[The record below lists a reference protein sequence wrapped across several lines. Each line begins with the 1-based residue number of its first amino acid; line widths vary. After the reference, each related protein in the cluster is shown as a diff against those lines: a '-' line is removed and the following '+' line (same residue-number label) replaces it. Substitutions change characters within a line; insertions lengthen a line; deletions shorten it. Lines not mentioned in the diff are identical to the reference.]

1 MYFTKNPQCIISRKS
16 IQWDA
21 RCSMWM
27 DGWTWQSY
35 GSFFATLVT
44 VPKNKYKFVN
54 KMTTNHTYHSQ
65 LTQCPLYQIYLKTT
79 ISNIILVQS
88 CTIHININLNS
99 RPGMQQVYE
108 NNHTLVLYHER
119 FCYTHIPDIS
129 SLSTKILLTVKRN
142 EVQQTLMSMFQ
153 LSLLFALTL
162 NDKNKKH
169 LSICSSL

>member
-1 MYFTKNPQCIISRKS
+1 MCNFKKEYPVRRKMFHVDGRMDMTKL
-16 IQWDA
+16 WV
-21 RCSMWM
+21 
-27 DGWTWQSY
+27 
-35 GSFFATLVT
+35 TLCNSCDST
-44 VPKNKYKFVN
+44 KNKYKFVN

-108 NNHTLVLYHER
+108 NNHTLVPYHEQ
-119 FCYTHIPDIS
+119 FCYTHKPDIS
-129 SLSTKILLTVKRN
+129 SLSTKILLTVKQN

-162 NDKNKKH
+162 NAKYKKH